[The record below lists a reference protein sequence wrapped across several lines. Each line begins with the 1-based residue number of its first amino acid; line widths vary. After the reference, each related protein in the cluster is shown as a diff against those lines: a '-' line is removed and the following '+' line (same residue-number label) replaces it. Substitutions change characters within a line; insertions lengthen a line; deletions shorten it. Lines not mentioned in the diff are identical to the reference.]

1 MEVKAHG
8 FKYAANLS
16 FSKLDHPGEIGFN
29 AHMSSG
35 RPQTLVLLSSLSMC
49 GAFALAT
56 TAFFMPVYL
65 KKIGFSGQ
73 EIGLL
78 YALFSLT
85 SIVTSFPSGL
95 ASDRFYA
102 RNLVVLALGLMGS
115 SLWVQSLVTKF
126 ILFAGAYLV
135 YGLGQNLFRVSLD
148 ALLLKSLPERVGKN
162 YGIFNGMRM
171 LGFTLGGLA
180 GGLLLGRYDFVY
192 TLRLVGTFYFFLTLY
207 WFVLPKTVPVK
218 FGLKAY
224 FSDFSQPRV
233 LLFAFWLYL
242 FYLHWGAEFT
252 SYGLFLRENLHLS
265 LTGMGLYMSAEF
277 AMVGLAS
284 VINGFC
290 LERGASLSRLAALG
304 LFCSG
309 LGHMG
314 MIIEILPVSLA
325 FRLLHGFG
333 DGTIM
338 VLSYVGIAKLFRLER
353 IGGNSGL
360 ITLSIMLGSFTG
372 SLIFGPLGAHYGYQ
386 WPLFISGA
394 ITLGLIPM
402 VFLPR
407 FQEMAS
413 VSHGK

>member
-1 MEVKAHG
+1 MPTPLAH
-8 FKYAANLS
+8 KKSAR
-16 FSKLDHPGEIGFN
+16 HPL
-29 AHMSSG
+29 A
-35 RPQTLVLLSSLSMC
+35 LLSSLSMG

-95 ASDRFYA
+95 ASDRFLA
-102 RNLVVLALGLMGS
+102 RNLVALALLLMGF
-115 SLWVQSLVTKF
+115 SLTVQSLVTRF
-126 ILFAGAYLV
+126 VLFAAAYLL

-148 ALLLKSLPERVGKN
+148 ALLLKTLPQKVGQT

-180 GGLLLGRYDFVY
+180 GGFLLGRYDFVY
-192 TLRLVGTFYFFLTLY
+192 TLRLVAALYVCMSFSWFL
-207 WFVLPKTVPVK
+207 LPRTVPVR
-218 FGLKAY
+218 FGLKTYWA
-224 FSDFSQPRV
+224 DFSEARV
-233 LLFAFWLYL
+233 LVFALWLYL

-252 SYGLFLRENLHLS
+252 SYGLFLRENLGLS

-277 AMVGLAS
+277 AMVGLSS
-284 VINGFC
+284 VFNGFR
-290 LERGASLSRLAALG
+290 LEKGASLHQTAALG
-304 LFCSG
+304 LLCSG

-314 MIIEILPVSLA
+314 MIIEVLPVSLA

-372 SLIFGPLGAHYGYQ
+372 SLVFGPLGARYGYQ
-386 WPLFISGA
+386 WPLFISGV
-394 ITLGLIPM
+394 ITLCLIPI

-407 FQEMAS
+407 FRAVGEGAN
-413 VSHGK
+413 VSPGR